1 MWTLSQMV
9 YTSYHNCTLT
19 IIVFSSGWLHLIF
32 IWTKCLVFYDT
43 LFWVE
48 RGKIM
53 ITTAESGRMRVGW
66 TSLSNVQNRIIL
78 CKPDTIQDWS
88 HPNPEWSYSMLW
100 KCKFISS
107 SQILQPQSLYTA
119 PYESR
124 VCVGGDSWLVTRH
137 YQVRISRTN
146 CGVTGNSGSVQVPGA
161 RWTLRW
167 CLCHINTSVPSQDVQ
182 HYGKES
188 VHIYNKMYCSV

>member
-1 MWTLSQMV
+1 MV

-19 IIVFSSGWLHLIF
+19 IIVFSSGWWHLIF

-53 ITTAESGRMRVGW
+53 ITAAESGRMRVGW

-161 RWTLRW
+161 RCQVDTQMVLMSHQYKRTIPRCSTLR
-167 CLCHINTSVPSQDVQ
+167 Q
-182 HYGKES
+182 GK
-188 VHIYNKMYCSV
+188 CSYLQ